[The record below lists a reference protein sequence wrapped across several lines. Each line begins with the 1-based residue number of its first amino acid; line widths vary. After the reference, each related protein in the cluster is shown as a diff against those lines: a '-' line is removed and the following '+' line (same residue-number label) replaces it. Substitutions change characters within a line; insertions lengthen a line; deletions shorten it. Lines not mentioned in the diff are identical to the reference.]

1 MEYSI
6 EYEIGI
12 IDYRNIIKAINESY
26 NYDFSDYALTSL
38 KRRIERS
45 IQYHNIKHVDILIER
60 LHDDKLFFDQFLQE
74 LAIESTEM
82 FRDPSFWRY
91 LRDELLPLI
100 FKDIYRPKIWL
111 PFCVS
116 GDELYTLAIVLTEEA
131 LVNNTEIIVTCQ
143 NDLIIDQ
150 IKKGLLRNYKVEVSN
165 DNYTRYQGKGHL
177 SDYYILRGEQ
187 AIRDS
192 SLIKNVSFIKQ
203 NINFDN
209 SPQDVKLI
217 LCRNQLI
224 YYTQSLHDRV
234 LKIFNDSLMT
244 GGYLVLGAREQVGLI
259 SSKYFRIVNEAES
272 VYKKF

>member
-12 IDYRNIIKAINESY
+12 IDYRNIIKVINETY

-45 IQYHNIKHVDILIER
+45 IQYHNIKQVDILIER
-60 LHDDKLFFDQFLQE
+60 LHDDKLFFDQFLHE
-74 LAIESTEM
+74 IAIESTEM

-91 LRDELLPLI
+91 FRDELLQLI

-111 PFCVS
+111 PSCVS
-116 GDELYTLAIVLTEEA
+116 GDELFSLAIVLTEEA
-131 LVNNTEIIVTCQ
+131 LFNKTDIIVTYQ
-143 NDLIIDQ
+143 NDLIIEQ
-150 IKKGLLRNYKVEVSN
+150 IKKSILKNYKIEVSN
-165 DNYTRYQGKGHL
+165 DNYTRYQGKGQL
-177 SDYYILRGEQ
+177 TDYYTLIGEQ

-209 SPQDVKLI
+209 SPMDVKLV

-224 YYTQSLHDRV
+224 YYSQSLHDRV

-244 GGYLVLGAREQVGLI
+244 GGYLVLGAKEQVGLI

-272 VYKKF
+272 VYKKI